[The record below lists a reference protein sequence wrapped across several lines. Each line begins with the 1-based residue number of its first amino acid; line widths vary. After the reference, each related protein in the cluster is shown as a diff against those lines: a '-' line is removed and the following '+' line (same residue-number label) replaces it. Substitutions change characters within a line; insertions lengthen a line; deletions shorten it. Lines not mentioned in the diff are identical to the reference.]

1 MLPVALEEL
10 DEEDSEVGVGLRGVG
25 PRVQLQE
32 AHQQED
38 EGVRG
43 EAASEDLQDRD
54 MWMGDLSYQKSC
66 FQGILNVLTTVTS
79 HLMILVGVKKN
90 PLLQSFPSHHAE
102 RFRHVLFWEFPGPAW
117 AVASCSSGPQ
127 AGGTP

>member
-10 DEEDSEVGVGLRGVG
+10 DEEDAEVGVGLRGVG

-66 FQGILNVLTTVTS
+66 FQGILNVLMTVTS
-79 HLMILVGVKKN
+79 HLMVLVGVKEN

-102 RFRHVLFWEFPGPAW
+102 RFFGKVLESSPG
-117 AVASCSSGPQ
+117 
-127 AGGTP
+127 